1 MAETAADIEIFNA
14 PEPAI
19 RECETPP
26 DITELRASDRLV
38 LASDFAND
46 FRVRR
51 VIAYKL
57 ENVLD
62 ALPRNR
68 TLIIYEAFRPR
79 TRQWQLWN
87 RTWARF
93 STTYPDM
100 AHKDLHALCA
110 TLVADPGKAAGSGHQ
125 SAAAIDTALGDAHG
139 QMLDFGTAMQSFTAQ
154 TATCASDISPEARH
168 NRNML
173 LDIMHAQGLINYPA
187 EWWHFSYGDRLWA
200 QVTGHETAFF
210 GPVDA

>member
-1 MAETAADIEIFNA
+1 MAKTSAEIEIFNA

-19 RECETPP
+19 REWETPP

-46 FRVRR
+46 FRIRR
-51 VIAYKL
+51 VIAHKL
-57 ENVLD
+57 EKVID
-62 ALPRNR
+62 VLPRNY

-87 RTWARF
+87 QTWARL
-93 STTYPDM
+93 SATYPDL
-100 AHKDLHALCA
+100 AHTDLHALCA
-110 TLVADPGKAAGSGHQ
+110 TFVADPAKHAGSGHQ
-125 SAAAIDTALGDAHG
+125 SAAAIDVALGDVDG
-139 QMLDFGTAMQSFTAQ
+139 NMLDFGTAMHSFTAQ
-154 TATCASDISPEARH
+154 TATYASDIAPEARH
-168 NRNML
+168 NRNTL
-173 LDIMHAQGLINYPA
+173 LDIMQAQGLINYPA

-200 QVTGHETAFF
+200 QVTGCDTAFF